1 MHSVFSLTTNQTN
14 YMNSLVA
21 LQCGGY
27 THPWKSGYVLSTLI
41 IGFVLMVAFGLWEW
55 KGAKYP
61 IVPHE
66 IFVGQRTV
74 GVALLIAMV
83 SGMNFYSML
92 NFYPLILENVYTDTP
107 YSIGLKSLGIGFAT
121 PIGATVINWLLSVFK
136 GHNRELLMFSC
147 VLMSEYLLSTKSSS
161 DKLTNQTLF
170 SCLWRCLSYHKP

>member
-1 MHSVFSLTTNQTN
+1 
-14 YMNSLVA
+14 
-21 LQCGGY
+21 
-27 THPWKSGYVLSTLI
+27 
-41 IGFVLMVAFGLWEW
+41 MVAFGLWEW

-66 IFVGQRTV
+66 IFVGQQTV

-136 GHNRELLMFSC
+136 GYNRELLMFSC
-147 VLMSEYLLSTKSSS
+147 ILMSEYIHLTKMTLL
-161 DKLTNQTLF
+161 DDRLIEMFQLPLEVP
-170 SCLWRCLSYHKP
+170 CPALVRIPRQEP

>member
-1 MHSVFSLTTNQTN
+1 MLSCTTKRTYNI
-14 YMNSLVA
+14 NSLVA

-27 THPWKSGYVLSTLI
+27 THPWKSAYVLSALI
-41 IGFVLMVAFGLWEW
+41 IGLVLMVAFGLWEW

-107 YSIGLKSLGIGFAT
+107 YYVGLKSLGIGFAT
-121 PIGATVINWLLSVFK
+121 PIGASVINWLLSVFK
-136 GHNRELLMFSC
+136 GYNRELLLLSC
-147 VLMSEYLLSTKSSS
+147 ILMSEYIYSTQRLS
-161 DKLTNQTLF
+161 
-170 SCLWRCLSYHKP
+170 REVG

>member
-1 MHSVFSLTTNQTN
+1 V
-14 YMNSLVA
+14 NSLVA
-21 LQCGGY
+21 IQCGGY
-27 THPWKSGYVLSTLI
+27 THSWKSAYVLSTLI
-41 IGFVLMVAFGLWEW
+41 IGFLLIAAFGLWEW

-66 IFVGQRTV
+66 IFVGQQTV

-136 GHNRELLMFSC
+136 GYNRELLMFSC
-147 VLMSEYLLSTKSSS
+147 ILMSEYIHLTKMTLL
-161 DKLTNQTLF
+161 DDRLIEMFQLP
-170 SCLWRCLSYHKP
+170 L

>member
-1 MHSVFSLTTNQTN
+1 V
-14 YMNSLVA
+14 NSLVA
-21 LQCGGY
+21 IQCGGY
-27 THPWKSGYVLSTLI
+27 THSWKSAYVLSTLI
-41 IGFVLMVAFGLWEW
+41 IGFLLMAAFGLWEW

-66 IFVGQRTV
+66 IFVGQQTV

-136 GHNRELLMFSC
+136 GYNRELLMFSC
-147 VLMSEYLLSTKSSS
+147 ILMSEYIHLTKMTLL
-161 DKLTNQTLF
+161 DDRLIEMFQLPLEVP
-170 SCLWRCLSYHKP
+170 CPPLVRIPRQEP